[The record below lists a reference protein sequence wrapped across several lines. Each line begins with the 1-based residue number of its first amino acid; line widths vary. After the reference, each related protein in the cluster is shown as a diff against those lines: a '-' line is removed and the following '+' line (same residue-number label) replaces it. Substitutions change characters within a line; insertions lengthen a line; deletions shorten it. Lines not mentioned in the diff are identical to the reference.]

1 VRFTEIRDMVLR
13 QGHLSERALMEA
25 LAGGDRPAHL
35 DRCDICAE
43 RAVALA
49 RWMDAAREDA
59 ADAADAIF
67 TSERL
72 AAQQG
77 QILRRLE
84 QIDTPSRVIS
94 FPAASRAER
103 GDIASRRVAVSW
115 VGVAAAAGLVIGIVG
130 GQLSARLTQPTTP
143 IVASVNP
150 PDSPSTPVDSGFLE
164 QSYDQLQIPALGA
177 LDEATP
183 RLTQASARSGG

>member
-1 VRFTEIRDMVLR
+1 MRLTDMVLR
-13 QGHLSERALMEA
+13 QGHLSEQALMEA
-25 LAGGDRPAHL
+25 LTGGDRPAHL

-43 RAVALA
+43 RAVELA

-59 ADAADAIF
+59 HGAADAVF

-72 AAQQG
+72 AAQQS

-84 QIDTPSRVIS
+84 QIDSPARVIS

-103 GDIASRRVAVSW
+103 GESQDRRVAVSW
-115 VGVAAAAGLVIGIVG
+115 VGVAAAAGLLIGIAG
-130 GQLSARLTQPTTP
+130 GQMSARLMQRPQPPAVGQTVDAGNT
-143 IVASVNP
+143 
-150 PDSPSTPVDSGFLE
+150 TPVDAAFLD
-164 QSYDQLQIPALGA
+164 QSFDQLSLASYEA

-183 RLTQASARSGG
+183 RLSQRVNR